1 MEPVN
6 KKRKLTL
13 PNIKSIPFMLCEICK
28 IPVYNYGECQTWI
41 YCGYDC
47 YSVLMLNYTID
58 NEYKSFNEYFLKNE
72 LKK

>member
-13 PNIKSIPFMLCEICK
+13 PHLQLIPFMLCEICK
-28 IPVYNYGECQTWI
+28 IPVYNYRDCHTWI

-58 NEYKSFNEYFLKNE
+58 NNEYKSFNEYF
-72 LKK
+72 